1 MVVCKL
7 VHNLGKERHG
17 TLFPCKQWSSGW
29 LASCYVCCQILYV
42 SACWCC
48 ALEGVIA
55 LLSFLRGT
63 IIGSFSASQSN
74 IMEQCGMVCSYGL
87 ISLFIGSNPILIE
100 SNPSVTYILYTWM
113 ILYRNISYMQLH
125 IMTIYIYIYGA
136 ALATTPPHHQWV
148 WVYCILWFFWS
159 PPPVAC
165 GGPPPCG
172 LFWWYVSI
180 FLSIYL
186 SMYVC
191 MYVSKYVCMYVWYV
205 CMVCMYVCM

>member
-17 TLFPCKQWSSGW
+17 ILFPCKQWSSGW

-125 IMTIYIYIYGA
+125 IMTIYIYTYIWCSVGHHPPPTTNGYGS
-136 ALATTPPHHQWV
+136 TVSSGSSGPPP
-148 WVYCILWFFWS
+148 LWPVVV
-159 PPPVAC
+159 PPPVDCA
-165 GGPPPCG
+165 GGMY
-172 LFWWYVSI
+172 LSFY
-180 FLSIYL
+180 LSIYL

-191 MYVSKYVCMYVWYV
+191 M
-205 CMVCMYVCM
+205 